1 MMRFLIAAVILS
13 VAAASEA
20 QQGTADLNGRVVDQ
34 QQGALPG
41 VPIVVRHQDSGL
53 FRETTSGPDGSFLL
67 SAMTP
72 GIYQIEAS
80 LTGFKKYQ
88 RRDVRL
94 EVGRET
100 SIEILLE
107 VGSLQESVTVTAEAP
122 MVDVSSK
129 EIGGYVGVQELTDVP
144 TFNRNFTGYLGLLPG
159 IVAGVSTN
167 SFGADSINANG
178 QSVRNV
184 NYTLDGSNNNDTF
197 NAGNGGA
204 QARIPVEAVQEFQL
218 LTSQFDAEHGNT
230 SGGIVN
236 AVSRQGTNQFH
247 GAVFGFFQDDRS
259 AARDYFSRTQ
269 DLQKPETSQKQWG
282 GRIGGPIIRDKA
294 HFFFNLERIEFDQG
308 IAVQIPAR
316 PDLTKSDVERVRVWN
331 TLLRFDN
338 QITTNHTWGLRWL
351 RESSPQFNQY
361 DDTNWGPGRQ
371 QQETDVDWTLVGTLS
386 SVISSTKVN
395 TLRLSGT
402 SEDVFFGNPLC
413 AQQGCDQGGLMP
425 TLDYLSFETQQSAR
439 ANRRYDV
446 AAAMDDTF
454 AWFVPGKGGDHD
466 LKFGVSHIW
475 ASLRFQTAT
484 DQNGTFIFSHDLD
497 FNRTDPRT
505 YPERLRIRVPGVQD
519 FYMKGHFIGLFAQDK
534 WKMNNRL
541 TLSLGLRYDL
551 EILPTPTEN
560 PAFLSSDKYPIDTN
574 NLAPRVGLS
583 YTMDN
588 DNRSV
593 VRGGFGVFYQ
603 RTPYTFLTNYFSN
616 GVFSD
621 SFLVLFPTANVDP
634 GPSRGQFPTDPMLV
648 GGPTVNRALLNTLYP
663 PGARQRNNG
672 DVWFDNPDRHL
683 AFSRQYSIGYQRQLA
698 RAMSVT
704 LDYVRSEQRDQHMRR
719 NLNPGRRTSTA
730 RTATVVRPDPAFVQ
744 NVWEVGNF
752 GRIDYDALMVQLE
765 KRMSRGFSAR
775 ASYTH
780 SRARGNVDT
789 GNNEIIDT
797 QVGDELNL
805 DEMEGPTSIDRPHI
819 FSVSGTWIVPRTKG
833 LLLSGVV
840 QARSGTTFTLTDS
853 TFDRNQNG
861 RFEDEYLPAGTYS
874 GTGEN
879 AFTVEGKGG
888 RRGARGP
895 NYLIANLRSGYRIAL
910 GGQRTLDLFLDV
922 FNITN
927 RPNFQNPTGDRRLT
941 NFLLLRAGRWCD
953 ADGAIQRALRVLSR
967 GDGPAEAG
975 HYVLKSPKTVRGSE
989 HRTQNLE
996 YPLPGYRLPATS

>member
-1 MMRFLIAAVILS
+1 MVRTLLIAVVILS
-13 VAAASEA
+13 IGAAGEA
-20 QQGTADLNGRVVDQ
+20 QQGTADLNGRVIDQ
-34 QQGALPG
+34 QQAALPG
-41 VPIVVRHQDSGL
+41 VAVLVRNQDSGL
-53 FRETTSGPDGSFLL
+53 FRETMSGPDGSFLM
-67 SAMTP
+67 SAMIP
-72 GIYQIEAS
+72 GTYQIEAS
-80 LTGFKKYQ
+80 LQGFKKYL

-100 SIEILLE
+100 AIEIPME
-107 VGSLQESVTVTAEAP
+107 IGTVQESVTVTAEAP
-122 MVDVSSK
+122 LVDASSK
-129 EIGGYVGVQELTDVP
+129 EIGGYVGIQELTDVP
-144 TFNRNFTGYLGLLPG
+144 TFNRNFTGYLGILPG
-159 IVAGVSTN
+159 IVASVSSN

-236 AVSRQGTNQFH
+236 AVSRQGTNQFR
-247 GAVFGFFQDDRS
+247 GAVFGFFQDDRTAS
-259 AARDYFSRTQ
+259 KDYFARTQ
-269 DLQKPETSQKQWG
+269 NLEKPETSQKQWG

-331 TLLRFDN
+331 TMLRFDN
-338 QITTNHTWGLRWL
+338 QINSKHTWGLRWL

-386 SVISSTKVN
+386 SVINSTKLN
-395 TLRLSGT
+395 TFRLSGT
-402 SEDVFFGNPLC
+402 SEDVFFGNPRC
-413 AQQGCDQGGLMP
+413 AQQGCDQGALPP
-425 TLDYLSFETQQSAR
+425 TLDYLTFETQQSAR

-454 AWFVPGKGGDHD
+454 AWFVPGKRGEHD
-466 LKFGVSHIW
+466 LKFGVSYIW
-475 ASLRFQTAT
+475 AALRFQQAT
-484 DQNGTFIFSHDLD
+484 DQNGTFLFSHDLD
-497 FNRTDPRT
+497 FNPADPRT

-534 WKMNNRL
+534 WKMNKRL
-541 TLSLGLRYDL
+541 TLSLGVRYDL

-560 PAFLSSDKYPIDTN
+560 PAFGGSDKYPIDTN
-574 NLAPRVGLS
+574 NVAPRVGLS
-583 YTMDN
+583 YALNDDN
-588 DNRSV
+588 TSV
-593 VRGGFGVFYQ
+593 LRGGLGVFYQ
-603 RTPYTFLTNYFSN
+603 RTPYAFLTNYFSMS
-616 GVFSD
+616 VVSD
-621 SFLVLFPTANVDP
+621 SFLVLFPTANIDA
-634 GPSRGQFPTDPMLV
+634 GPSGGQFPTDPMLV
-648 GGPTVNRALLNTLYP
+648 GGPTVNRTLLNSLYA
-663 PGARQRNNG
+663 PGARQRNTG
-672 DVWFDNPDRHL
+672 DVWFDSPDRRL
-683 AFSRQYSIGYQRQLA
+683 ALSRQYSVGYQRQLA
-698 RAMSVT
+698 RSMALT

-719 NLNPGRRTSTA
+719 NLNPGRRLSTA
-730 RTATVVRPDPAFVQ
+730 RAGTIVRPDPAFLQ

-752 GRIDYDALMVQLE
+752 GRIDYDALMLQLE

-775 ASYTH
+775 ASYTL
-780 SRARGNVDT
+780 SRGRGNVDS

-805 DEMEGPTSIDRPHI
+805 DQMEGPTSIDRPHI
-819 FSVSGTWIVPRTKG
+819 FSLSGTWIVPRTKG

-840 QARSGTTFTLTDS
+840 QARSGTTITLTDS
-853 TFDRNQNG
+853 TLDRNQNG

-879 AFTVEGKGG
+879 AFTVKYKGG
-888 RRGARGP
+888 RRGAHGP
-895 NYLIANLRSGYRIAL
+895 TYAIANLRAGYRVAL
-910 GGQRTLDLFLDV
+910 GQQRTLDLFLDV

-941 NFLLLRAGRWCD
+941 NFLLLRELE
-953 ADGAIQRALRVLSR
+953 DGVTRTAQFN
-967 GDGPAEAG
+967 
-975 HYVLKSPKTVRGSE
+975 VR
-989 HRTQNLE
+989 
-996 YPLPGYRLPATS
+996 YAF